1 MKTTK
6 YTKWLLAACMLLA
19 APVFTACDDD
29 DDVVAVEIPEN
40 FAMDLSSLNID
51 WNETEGVVELEA
63 NNEWRAES
71 NCTWIT
77 IDPSKGEPGDFR
89 MFLNFEPNPYRLPR
103 VGELTVTCGEQTGKI
118 TVTQAGCTDN
128 TKVAPCTGNIE
139 IESLDYATADIS
151 FVNYSE
157 AIEGNLGL
165 TIEEFGKGV

>member
-77 IDPSKGEPGDFR
+77 IDPSKGEPEISACSSTSSLTLIAFPCGRTDCDLRRTDRQDHCHSGR
-89 MFLNFEPNPYRLPR
+89 MH
-103 VGELTVTCGEQTGKI
+103 
-118 TVTQAGCTDN
+118 
-128 TKVAPCTGNIE
+128 
-139 IESLDYATADIS
+139 
-151 FVNYSE
+151 
-157 AIEGNLGL
+157 
-165 TIEEFGKGV
+165 